1 MGDLANNRLVRKLA
15 EGKGVVAY
23 ITAGDGG
30 LDRTLE
36 LLRACE
42 DAGVVLVELGGAA
55 LQRRLGGAEGGEG
68 RGREGRSG
76 SRGHAGRVVH
86 AAQLRHYD
94 ALVALPVRVGP
105 LATEARDG
113 GVEELRVL
121 AGEFLVAAAQAF
133 RDAGAEGLEEEVG
146 AALVKL
152 AAQFAVAHVE
162 LKKGVA
168 GGERHLVEL
177 ADVPRADDEATA
189 VGVGFDL
196 RNDLVDLVDAPA
208 IGRAPVAPLRAVH
221 AAEVAVFI
229 RPLIPD
235 AHAVLVEVADVGVA
249 AQKPQ

>member
-1 MGDLANNRLVRKLA
+1 MSIAKVIVKCARSETCKRSYHIKEKGIGGDV
-15 EGKGVVAY
+15 EG
-23 ITAGDGG
+23 
-30 LDRTLE
+30 
-36 LLRACE
+36 
-42 DAGVVLVELGGAA
+42 DA
-55 LQRRLGGAEGGEG
+55 
-68 RGREGRSG
+68 
-76 SRGHAGRVVH
+76 
-86 AAQLRHYD
+86 
-94 ALVALPVRVGP
+94 
-105 LATEARDG
+105 
-113 GVEELRVL
+113 
-121 AGEFLVAAAQAF
+121 
-133 RDAGAEGLEEEVG
+133 EEEVG

-177 ADVPRADDEATA
+177 ADVPRADDEPAA

-235 AHAVLVEVADVGVA
+235 RNIVVSQISGARVTT
-249 AQKPQ
+249 